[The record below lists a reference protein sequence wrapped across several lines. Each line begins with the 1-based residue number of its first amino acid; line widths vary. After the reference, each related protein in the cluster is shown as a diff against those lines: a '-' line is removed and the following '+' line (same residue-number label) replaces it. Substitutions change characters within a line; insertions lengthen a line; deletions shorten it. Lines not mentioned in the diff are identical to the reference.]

1 MRQLFILL
9 IFFCSTQAFS
19 QAEFATWGNMTGI
32 RVDDQLMEFNTSL
45 AISDTEKVE
54 QITRKEGQPTS
65 FKREG
70 ALKIFEY
77 EMNTIDWVKTI
88 SSVGEGEAKIA
99 VSLKSSVDTL
109 IGASF
114 FRISLPVS
122 YDSLTQFQISKSQQ
136 FSLKEIH
143 GFSKEA
149 LLKVPGTGLIVKT
162 EKNSLDIKLT
172 KATQIMIN
180 KSKDGRIEIDFLMS
194 SGIMEANQVF
204 ENQFLIK
211 ASGEIDRSTVEFT
224 VYPEQLGKA
233 FDGVGGNFRLQNP
246 STDPQV
252 IDYSLENLRVSWSRV
267 ELPWSYWH
275 ADLEKDPVKEAKAGN
290 LHPKVKDAM
299 EMAQKMDRQ
308 GIPVI
313 LATWFAPEWAIIGK
327 RAEGVN
333 IDGSRGNA
341 LDQSKKEEIYA
352 SITQYIQYLKEEYGV
367 KTVMFSFNESDLG
380 IDVRQT
386 PEEHNMLMK
395 ELGAYFRSKGIQTEF
410 LLGDTADA
418 EGWPFT
424 TLAST
429 DPETRQYIG
438 GVSFHSWRG
447 WTDKNLLKWF
457 DISNRVNK
465 PLFIGEGSI
474 DAGAWRYPQILEE
487 PTYALDEIDVYV
499 KILAKAQPIS
509 ILQWQLTAD
518 YSPMSGGGIFGN
530 TEDDLHPTQRFF
542 NLQQLGN
549 TPKDSYSIPVVS
561 EGKNINSAAFKTT
574 NNQFFTLHIVNKG
587 AAREGIVKGVPSS
600 IKKLEVFV
608 TNGEKSNKKVK
619 TVNVKNGVASFNLE
633 GASYIT
639 LLSK

>member
-9 IFFCSTQAFS
+9 MFFYSTQVFS

-32 RVDDQLMEFNTSL
+32 RVDDQLMEFTTSL
-45 AISDTEKVE
+45 VIANDNDYEKV
-54 QITRKEGQPTS
+54 TRKEGQPTN
-65 FKREG
+65 FRREG
-70 ALKIFEY
+70 AFKIFEY
-77 EMNTIDWVKTI
+77 EMSNIEWVKTI
-88 SSVGEGEAKIA
+88 SSVGEGKAKIS
-99 VSLKSSVDTL
+99 VDIKSKVDTL

-114 FRISLPVS
+114 FRITLPES
-122 YDSLTQFQISKSQQ
+122 FDSLTQFQVSKTEQ
-136 FSLKEIH
+136 FTLNQINN
-143 GFSKEA
+143 FSSES
-149 LLKVPGTGLIVKT
+149 LLKLFGTSITAKT
-162 EKNSLDIKLT
+162 AQNTLDIKLSKT
-172 KATQIMIN
+172 TQIMVN
-180 KSKDGRIEIDFLMS
+180 RSGSGTFEIDFLMT
-194 SGIMEANQVF
+194 SGNMDTAEVF
-204 ENQFLIK
+204 SNEFIIE

-224 VYPEQLGKA
+224 VYPEQQGKA

-252 IDYSLENLRVSWSRV
+252 IDYSLENLRVSWSRL

-275 ADLEKDPVKEAKAGN
+275 PDLGKDPIEEAKAGN
-290 LHPKVKDAM
+290 LHSKVKDAM

-352 SITQYIQYLKEEYGV
+352 SLTKYIQFLKDEYGV
-367 KTVMFSFNESDLG
+367 ETVMFSFNESDLG

-395 ELGAYFRSKGIQTEF
+395 ELGAYFRSKGIQTDF

-418 EGWPFT
+418 DGWPFT

-447 WTDKNLLKWF
+447 WTDENLLKWY
-457 DISNRVNK
+457 DISNRINK

-499 KILAKAQPIS
+499 KILAKAQPIT

-549 TPKDSYSIPVVS
+549 TPKDSYSIPVVC

-619 TVNVKNGVASFNLE
+619 TVNVKNGTASFNLE

-639 LLSK
+639 LMGK